1 MEAVSRTREEPSLTG
16 ALQRLIAAAVEAY
29 ERMLDAGTVLVD
41 DSYAAIGYA
50 ERIVLAEEK
59 SSMRIYALMCRSR
72 EQAERIATLLAEL
85 YALNDSYVDF
95 DKFLRSLGAH
105 IVTGSAGLSRI
116 SVYQAYSLNRIP
128 EEQHG

>member
-1 MEAVSRTREEPSLTG
+1 MSRTREDSSLTG

-29 ERMLDAGTVLVD
+29 ERMLDAGAVLVD
-41 DSYAAIGYA
+41 DSYAAIGHA
-50 ERIVLAEEK
+50 ERFVLAEEK

-105 IVTGSAGLSRI
+105 IVTGSAGLSRV

>member
-1 MEAVSRTREEPSLTG
+1 MSRTREEPSLTG

-29 ERMLDAGTVLVD
+29 ERMLDAGAVLVD

-50 ERIVLAEEK
+50 ERFVLAEEK

-85 YALNDSYVDF
+85 YALNDNYVDF
-95 DKFLRSLGAH
+95 DRFLRSLGAH
-105 IVTGSAGLSRI
+105 IVTGSAGLSRV
-116 SVYQAYSLNRIP
+116 SVYQAYSLNHVP

>member
-1 MEAVSRTREEPSLTG
+1 MSRTREDSSLTG
-16 ALQRLIAAAVEAY
+16 ALQRLIATAVEAY

-50 ERIVLAEEK
+50 ERFVVAEEK

-105 IVTGSAGLSRI
+105 IVTGSAGLSRV
-116 SVYQAYSLNRIP
+116 SVYQAYSLNHVP

>member
-1 MEAVSRTREEPSLTG
+1 VEAVSRTRAEPSLTG
-16 ALQRLIAAAVEAY
+16 ALQRLIVAAVEAY

>member
-1 MEAVSRTREEPSLTG
+1 MSRTREDSSLTG

-29 ERMLDAGTVLVD
+29 ERMLDAGAVLVD

-50 ERIVLAEEK
+50 ERFVLAEEK

-116 SVYQAYSLNRIP
+116 SVYQAYSLNHVP

>member
-1 MEAVSRTREEPSLTG
+1 MSRTREDSSLTG

>member
-1 MEAVSRTREEPSLTG
+1 MSRTREDSSLTG

-29 ERMLDAGTVLVD
+29 ERMLDAGAVLVD

-50 ERIVLAEEK
+50 ERFVLAEEK

-105 IVTGSAGLSRI
+105 IVTGSAGLSRV
-116 SVYQAYSLNRIP
+116 SVYQAYSLNHVP

>member
-1 MEAVSRTREEPSLTG
+1 MSRTREEPSLTG

-105 IVTGSAGLSRI
+105 IVTGSAELSRI

>member
-1 MEAVSRTREEPSLTG
+1 MSRTREDSSLTG

-41 DSYAAIGYA
+41 DSYASIGYA
-50 ERIVLAEEK
+50 ERFVVAEEK

-85 YALNDSYVDF
+85 YALNDNYVDF

-105 IVTGSAGLSRI
+105 IVTGSAGLSRV
-116 SVYQAYSLNRIP
+116 SVYQAYSLNHVP